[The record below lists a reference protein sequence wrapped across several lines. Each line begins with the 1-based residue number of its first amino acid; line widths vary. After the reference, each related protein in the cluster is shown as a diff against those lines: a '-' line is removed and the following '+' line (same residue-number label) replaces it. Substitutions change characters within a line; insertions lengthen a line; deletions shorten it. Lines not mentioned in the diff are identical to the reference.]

1 MRTVWVWSSWTH
13 CRRIW
18 QRGQS
23 PQRTG
28 REGREKAGGS
38 ETAASQTGGSA
49 SGGVEGRGQNTALTR
64 RGWMVFA
71 PFSWQHSR
79 RGHGRQEARR
89 PAYNTRSEPLRS
101 CLRSCAYRA
110 CPAGQRNVPSGWRA
124 KSAPANPNALEGRAH
139 CGGPYDAKASPDGRG
154 VSPEKGVSSG
164 GGSSPEGDLSEDR
177 GAEPVGGVS
186 SGGGWESVGGRLPC
200 E

>member
-49 SGGVEGRGQNTALTR
+49 SGGGEVRGQNTALTR

-89 PAYNTRSEPLRS
+89 PAYSTRSDPFRS
-101 CLRSCAYRA
+101 CLRSCAYRVW
-110 CPAGQRNVPSGWRA
+110 PVGQRNVPSGWRA
-124 KSAPANPNALEGRAH
+124 KSAPANPFVYEGRAH
-139 CGGPYDAKASPDGRG
+139 CGGPYDAKASPDGWG
-154 VSPEKGVSSG
+154 ASAEQDVSSG
-164 GGSSPEGDLSEDR
+164 GGSSPAEDR
-177 GAEPVGGVS
+177 AADRVAEHVGAIS
-186 SGGGWESVGGRLPC
+186 SGGGSSPSGDSLTC